1 MKKTKKKQPQ
11 SRSSAT
17 GRDRSARAKLAV
29 IGTTAEK
36 PAKATKVARTV
47 GRGTHPKRVAAILA
61 KRDEAY
67 PPATCEFI
75 NEKPFQLLISNILS
89 AQRHAGR
96 VNCGRRT
103 LLSKT

>member
-11 SRSSAT
+11 SRPSAT

-36 PAKATKVARTV
+36 PAKATKVARAG

-61 KRDEAY
+61 KLDEAD
-67 PPATCEFI
+67 PAATCEFI
-75 NEKPFQLLISNILS
+75 NENPFQLPISAILS
-89 AQRHAGR
+89 AQVTHVRGDQGNQTA
-96 VNCGRRT
+96 
-103 LLSKT
+103 